1 MKKQKNGTQK
11 GEKKFGKRLDK
22 AFFLCYTLIRKGKE
36 IKTMI
41 NNLPDYA
48 NEYPFIVATGELE
61 DLWFYGAYNTFEK
74 ANEVAEQVDGVVI
87 AK

>member
-1 MKKQKNGTQK
+1 MERKKKRKNLEK
-11 GEKKFGKRLDK
+11 GLTKP
-22 AFFLCYTLIRKGKE
+22 FFLCYTIIRKRKE
-36 IKTMI
+36 IKKMI

-48 NEYPFIVATGELE
+48 SEYPFIVATGELE